1 MKFTHLALVLS
12 LGLTQTGCIKRTL
25 LNGQLSA
32 TRKASASVD
41 VLTDYE
47 LARSAAQGSLAQ
59 MIGMHSIAPDNE
71 DLLFMLTKSWTLYG
85 FIFAQDDMETAEE
98 TSAEYKYHKQRAFDS
113 YARATAYSKEL
124 IALHED
130 GYLEARKNNPSLRAW
145 LNDKFDDKDDAGP
158 LFWTSYAEFARIT
171 LSKDDP
177 AAVAELYIPVA
188 LMERSMALDPDY
200 YHSNS
205 LVALG
210 SYHARSAGAEPEE
223 AKKMF
228 ELALQKTDR
237 KALLTLLSYARSYA
251 CVMQD
256 RPLYDS
262 LLKEVLS
269 TKIGIDSKFGMA
281 NTIAQRRARRAIE
294 PAGLLACG
302 FDPKVKTDIGAD
314 PDDFMADE
322 APSPTKTPAAPAKN
336 AEATSSA
343 PALPAAPSAAAP
355 AKPAAPSKP
364 VAPAS
369 KAPAK
374 KK

>member
-1 MKFTHLALVLS
+1 MSPSAMKFTHLALVLS
-12 LGLTQTGCIKRTL
+12 LALSQTGCIKRTL

-59 MIGMHSIAPDNE
+59 MVGMHSIAPDNE

-85 FIFAQDDMETAEE
+85 YIFAQDDMDRVDE
-98 TSAEYKYHKQRAFDS
+98 TSAEYKLHKQRAFDA

-130 GYLEARKNNPSLRAW
+130 GYAEARKNNPTLRAW
-145 LNDKFDDKDDAGP
+145 LDDKFDDKEDAAP
-158 LFWTSYAEFARIT
+158 LFWTAYAEFARIT

-177 AAVAELYIPVA
+177 AAVAELFVPVA

-200 YHSNS
+200 FSSNS

-228 ELALQKTDR
+228 ELALQKTER
-237 KALLTLLSYARSYA
+237 KALLTQLAYARSYA

-256 RPLYDS
+256 RPLHDA
-262 LLKEVLS
+262 LIKEVLS
-269 TKIGIDSKFGMA
+269 TRIPVDSKFGMA

-294 PAGLLACG
+294 PAGLVACG

-322 APSPTKTPAAPAKN
+322 APVAKPTQVVPAKPM
-336 AEATSSA
+336 EAA
-343 PALPAAPSAAAP
+343 ALPAPAAPSLLPKPAAV
-355 AKPAAPSKP
+355 AKPAIKP
-364 VAPAS
+364 
-369 KAPAK
+369 PAK